1 RNHKCEFAPPP
12 SLCLTS
18 PQLPYLQPFTALPP
32 NPLSES
38 LAACSRVSVF
48 DASGYLDEILCAARR
63 GMTCPV

>member
-1 RNHKCEFAPPP
+1 IICQGKKERNHKCEFAPPP

-38 LAACSRVSVF
+38 LGNWVRLRMGGVWMNPF
-48 DASGYLDEILCAARR
+48 IEKPG
-63 GMTCPV
+63 